1 MFEGKVVV
9 ITGAASGIGLAA
21 AGQFTG
27 QGATVVGADVDQPG
41 LDAARE
47 VLGQAFVPRIC
58 DVTKEDQVAEL
69 AAYVRDSHG
78 GKLDVLVNNAGSGAL
93 VSLETMQE
101 SDFDFLYAINVKS
114 HMFMV
119 KHFIPLLRSAEQPAI
134 VNVSSSAAR
143 VEHTQNHFLYS
154 TAKAALLKFTQHLV
168 RDLPGI
174 RANTVLPGWVDTP
187 IYKRVGL
194 DEVTIKAI
202 YDQALTRI
210 PAGRIGTPDDIA
222 NAILF
227 LASEK
232 ASYINGAS
240 LDITGGMLCNAD
252 WGFLF

>member
-1 MFEGKVVV
+1 MFKGKVVV

-21 AGQFTG
+21 ARQFVG
-27 QGATVVGADVDQPG
+27 QGATVVGADLDQPG
-41 LDAARE
+41 LEKAQKE
-47 VLGQAFVPRIC
+47 LGPSFTPKIC
-58 DVTKEDQVAEL
+58 DVTKEDQVAGL
-69 AAYVRDSHG
+69 ATYVQENQ
-78 GKLDVLVNNAGSGAL
+78 GKLDVLVSNAGSGTL
-93 VSLETMQE
+93 VGLETMQE
-101 SDFDFLYAINVKS
+101 SDFDFHYAINVKG

-119 KHFIPLLRSAEQPAI
+119 KHFIPLLRQAEHPAI

-143 VEHTQNHFLYS
+143 VEYTQNHFLYS

-187 IYKRVGL
+187 IYERAGL
-194 DEVTIKAI
+194 DQATIKAI
-202 YDQALTRI
+202 YDKALTRI
-210 PAGRIGTPDDIA
+210 PAGRIGNPDDIA

-240 LDITGGMLCNAD
+240 LDINGGLLCNAD